1 MRHLCALAPSPHPQ
15 PAKYRHSKEVIQI
28 EHSSILG
35 QTALITGGAKRIGR
49 EIALTLA
56 RAGVN
61 VVVHYRSSAHE
72 AESLVGELRAV
83 GTQAWSVQANF
94 SDADQVDRLL
104 DEAVKLAG
112 PVDILINNASA
123 YPKTEFD
130 TLTLD
135 ELISSITVDA
145 WAPFALGRQF
155 GRSPRAKHIINL
167 IDTRVFGEYDW
178 RHFGYHAAKNMLAFF
193 TKTLAVK
200 LAPQVAVNGVAPG
213 LILPPEGKPQSYIEG
228 LKGELPMQ
236 KIGSPD
242 SVAQAALFLLNS
254 KFITGQV
261 IFVDGGRHL
270 REAGSG

>member
-1 MRHLCALAPSPHPQ
+1 MH
-15 PAKYRHSKEVIQI
+15 I
-28 EHSSILG
+28 EQASILG

-72 AESLVGELRAV
+72 AESLVTELRAT
-83 GTQAWSVQANF
+83 GIKAWSVKANF
-94 SDADQVDRLL
+94 SDPDQVDALL
-104 DEAVKLAG
+104 DEAAKLAG
-112 PVDILINNASA
+112 PINILINNASA
-123 YPKTEFD
+123 YPKTEFE

-135 ELISSITVDA
+135 ELMSSITVDA

-155 GRSPRAKHIINL
+155 GRSPQAKHIINL

-178 RHFGYHAAKNMLAFF
+178 RHFGYHAAKNMLALF
-193 TKTLAVK
+193 TKTLAIK

-242 SVAQAALFLLNS
+242 SVAQAVLFLLNS

-270 REAGSG
+270 REAGRG